1 MLESVALSGFLMAVV
16 ALFIRSPFTI
26 SYGDIAWLAVFGVVT
41 QGGGLGLYT
50 MGARRLPAAQAA
62 LLSAS
67 EVPMAPLWV
76 WIFFYEVPAR
86 ETFIGGGLVLSAD
99 LRKSKQTLAQ

>member
-1 MLESVALSGFLMAVV
+1 MLESVAISGFLMALV
-16 ALFIRSPFTI
+16 ALWIRDPFTI
-26 SYGDIAWLAVFGVVT
+26 SFSQVCWLAAFGVVT

-76 WIFFYEVPAR
+76 WTFFSEVPAR
-86 ETFIGGGLVLSAD
+86 FLIVDFQLPIL
-99 LRKSKQTLAQ
+99 KQ

>member
-1 MLESVALSGFLMAVV
+1 M
-16 ALFIRSPFTI
+16 
-26 SYGDIAWLAVFGVVT
+26 SYEEIAWLAAFGMVT

-86 ETFIGGGLVLSAD
+86 ETFIGGGHRNESSAG
-99 LRKSKQTLAQ
+99 